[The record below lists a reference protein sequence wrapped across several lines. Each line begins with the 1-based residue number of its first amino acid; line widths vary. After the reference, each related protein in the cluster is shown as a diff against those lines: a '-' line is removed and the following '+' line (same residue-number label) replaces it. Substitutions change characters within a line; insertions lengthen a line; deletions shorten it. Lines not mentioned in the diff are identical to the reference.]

1 MKTLRFH
8 AARIFTCALL
18 VFVPSI
24 HTASAQDAAS
34 AAGRTAYAR
43 ACAGC
48 HGGDARGAMG
58 PTLVPMQRDTES
70 LLALVRAGRGNMPP
84 IAATALSNDEVA
96 QIAQFLRSMSGGSL
110 PAAAAAAPAGPSAD
124 VLAYGSKVGQAALGG
139 PAALKSARSD
149 ATGMLAGNL
158 PPSDKKFVHYAA
170 AYASW
175 ESAVQSTSPAEARSA
190 VTDALSQL
198 TQAVTL
204 DEKFGEAYIL
214 LAAIQAQ
221 NASLSQMP
229 VPYDPGVTAALA
241 RAQVLDAKNP
251 RLALAQG
258 IAAFVA
264 PRAVGAEPNAAEEAL
279 KRADALFAGG
289 AGPASWPNWGRAQ
302 TQAWLGQVLARKGD
316 VAGARQAYQSALTLQ
331 PDYVWVKSVLLPALD
346 KK

>member
-1 MKTLRFH
+1 MNTRRFH
-8 AARIFTCALL
+8 AARIFTCSLL
-18 VFVPSI
+18 LLLTSI
-24 HTASAQDAAS
+24 HAASAQDAAN
-34 AAGRTAYAR
+34 AAGRNAYAR

-58 PTLVPMQRDTES
+58 PSLVPMQRDIES
-70 LLALVRAGRGNMPP
+70 LVALVRAGRGNMPP
-84 IAATALSNDEVA
+84 IAPTALSNDEVG
-96 QIAQFLRSMSGGSL
+96 QIAQFLRSFGGGSL
-110 PAAAAAAPAGPSAD
+110 PAAAAAPTGPSAD
-124 VLAYGSKVGQAALGG
+124 VLAYGAKVSQAALGG
-139 PAALKSARSD
+139 TTALKTARSD
-149 ATGMLAGNL
+149 AMSMLAGNL
-158 PPSDKKFVHYAA
+158 PPTDKKFVHYSA

-175 ESAVQSTSPAEARSA
+175 ETAVQTSNPAESRNA
-190 VTDALSQL
+190 VSDALGQL

-221 NASLSQMP
+221 NASLSDTT

-289 AGPASWPNWGRAQ
+289 ASSAVWPNWGRAQ

-331 PDYVWVKSVLLPALD
+331 PDYLWVKSVLLPALD
-346 KK
+346 KR

>member
-84 IAATALSNDEVA
+84 IAATALNNDEVA

-149 ATGMLAGNL
+149 ATSMLAGNL

-175 ESAVQSTSPAEARSA
+175 ESAVQSTSPAESRGA
-190 VTDALSQL
+190 VTDALGQL

-221 NASLSQMP
+221 NASLSEMP

>member
-1 MKTLRFH
+1 MNTLRCH
-8 AARIFTCALL
+8 AAQIFTCSLL
-18 VFVPSI
+18 VLVTSI
-24 HTASAQDAAS
+24 HTASAQEAAN
-34 AAGRTAYAR
+34 AAGRAAYAR

-70 LLALVRAGRGNMPP
+70 LLTLVRAGRGNMPP

-110 PAAAAAAPAGPSAD
+110 PAAAAAPAGLSAD
-124 VLAYGSKVGQAALGG
+124 VLAHGANVGQAALGG
-139 PAALKSARSD
+139 PAALKTARSD
-149 ATGMLAGNL
+149 ATAMLAGNL

-175 ESAVQSTSPAEARSA
+175 ESAVQSSNPAESRSA
-190 VTDALSQL
+190 VTDALGQL
-198 TQAVTL
+198 TEAVTL

-214 LAAIQAQ
+214 LAAVQAQ
-221 NASLSQMP
+221 NASLSEMP

-289 AGPASWPNWGRAQ
+289 AGGASWPNWGRAQ
-302 TQAWLGQVLARKGD
+302 TQAWLGRVLARKGD
-316 VAGARQAYQSALTLQ
+316 VAGARQAYRSALTLQ

-346 KK
+346 K